1 MVVVY
6 QTFTNFMYI
15 MNFDIIFYDLVNF
28 FLCFTQ
34 SKIVMSY
41 FQKVQY
47 IRCKQPLLLKR
58 LSQVNF
64 VEK

>member
-1 MVVVY
+1 
-6 QTFTNFMYI
+6 MYI

-41 FQKVQY
+41 FQKVQNILGANNLFY
-47 IRCKQPLLLKR
+47 
-58 LSQVNF
+58 
-64 VEK
+64 